1 MTPEVS
7 VIIPTWNRR
16 AMVRE
21 AIASVL
27 AQDDARFE
35 LIVIDDGSADGTL
48 DDLKPLAACA
58 RENQIRIESITHR
71 GPAAARN
78 RGVEI
83 ARAPLIAFLDSD
95 DRWRAGKLARQLAF
109 MREHP
114 KCAISQTRE
123 LWIRDGR
130 RVNPGRRHLKRSGDI
145 FVDSL
150 RVCLISPS
158 AAMMRIELFRSKG
171 GFDPSMA
178 ACEDYDLW
186 IRILVD
192 HEAGLLDEEALV
204 ERRGGHPDQLSA
216 TTPALDRFRI
226 LALAKLLAHE
236 RLSDAHREAVTAV
249 LAEKCRIYANG
260 LVRRSR
266 IGDAAFFERVADHA
280 MSPTGL
286 IAGTIEEIRSRINL
300 TPNPSPERRG
310 EPTAECS
317 PFPFF
322 GKGDRGLGL

>member
-21 AIASVL
+21 SIASVL
-27 AQDDARFE
+27 EQTGARFE
-35 LIVIDDGSADGTL
+35 LIVIDDGSTDGTL
-48 DDLKPLAACA
+48 DDLKRLAAGA
-58 RENQIRIESITHR
+58 RENPIIIESIAHR

-78 RGVEI
+78 RGVDL

-95 DRWRAGKLARQLAF
+95 DRWRAGKLERQLAF

-114 KCAISQTRE
+114 ACAISQTQE

-130 RVNPGRRHLKRSGDI
+130 RVNPGRRHLKRGGDI
-145 FVDSL
+145 CIDSL

-158 AAMMRIELFRSKG
+158 AAMMRTELFRSKG
-171 GFDPSMA
+171 GFDESMA

-186 IRILVD
+186 LRILVD

-236 RLSDAHREAVTAV
+236 QLSDARRDAVSAV
-249 LAEKCRIYANG
+249 LAEKCRIHAKG
-260 LVRRSR
+260 LARRSR
-266 IGDAAFFERVADHA
+266 IEDAAFFERVADRA
-280 MSPTGL
+280 MSSERLPPEMPG
-286 IAGTIEEIRSRINL
+286 EIRHRINL
-300 TPNPSPERRG
+300 TPSPSPERRG
-310 EPTAECS
+310 EPSAECS
-317 PFPFF
+317 PFP
-322 GKGDRGLGL
+322 DREGGQGVRL

>member
-27 AQDDARFE
+27 EQTGARFE

-48 DDLKPLAACA
+48 DDLKRLAAGA
-58 RENQIRIESITHR
+58 REDPIIVESIAHG

-78 RGVEI
+78 RGVEL

-95 DRWRAGKLARQLAF
+95 DLWRAGKLERQLAF

-114 KCAISQTRE
+114 ECAISQTQE

-130 RVNPGRRHLKRSGDI
+130 RVNPGRCHLKRGGDI
-145 FVDSL
+145 FTDSI

-158 AAMMRIELFRSKG
+158 AAMMRTELFRSKG
-171 GFDPSMA
+171 GFDESMA

-186 IRILVD
+186 LRILVD

-236 RLSDAHREAVTAV
+236 RLSDARRDAVSAV
-249 LAEKCRIYANG
+249 LAEKCRIYAKG
-260 LVRRSR
+260 LARRSR
-266 IGDAAFFERVADHA
+266 IEDAAFYGRVATRA
-280 MSPTGL
+280 TSPERSEL
-286 IAGTIEEIRSRINL
+286 IGELRRRTNL
-300 TPNPSPERRG
+300 TPNPSPERRR
-310 EPTAECS
+310 ELDAECS
-317 PFPFF
+317 PFPHRE
-322 GKGDRGLGL
+322 GGQGVRL

>member
-7 VIIPTWNRR
+7 VVIPTWNRR

-27 AQDDARFE
+27 AQTGARFE
-35 LIVIDDGSADGTL
+35 LIVIDDGSTDGTL
-48 DDLKPLAACA
+48 DDLKRLAAGA
-58 RENQIRIESITHR
+58 REDPIVIEIIAHS

-78 RGVEI
+78 RGVEL

-95 DRWRAGKLARQLAF
+95 DRWRAGKLERQLAF

-114 KCAISQTRE
+114 KCVISQTQE

-130 RVNPGRRHLKRSGDI
+130 RVNPGRRHLKRGGDI
-145 FVDSL
+145 FIDSL

-158 AAMMRIELFRSKG
+158 ATMMRTDLFRTKG

-186 IRILVD
+186 LRILVN

-226 LALAKLLAHE
+226 LALAKLLAYE
-236 RLSDAHREAVTAV
+236 RLSDARRDAVSAV
-249 LAEKCRIYANG
+249 LAEKCRIHAKG
-260 LVRRSR
+260 LARRSR
-266 IGDAAFFERVADHA
+266 VEDAAFYGRVATRA
-280 MSPTGL
+280 MSPERSEL
-286 IAGTIEEIRSRINL
+286 IAELRRRTDL
-300 TPNPSPERRG
+300 TPNPSPKRRG
-310 EPTAECS
+310 ELDAECS
-317 PFPFF
+317 PFP
-322 GKGDRGLGL
+322 DREGGQGVRL